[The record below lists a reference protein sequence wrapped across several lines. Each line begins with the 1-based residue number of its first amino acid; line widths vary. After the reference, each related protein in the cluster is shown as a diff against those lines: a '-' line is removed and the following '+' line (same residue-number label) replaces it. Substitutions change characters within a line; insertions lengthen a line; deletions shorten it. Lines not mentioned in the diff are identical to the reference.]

1 MIKDK
6 RTMEIVTEVMKLFVG
21 MVIALAW
28 DWAIRTIISIIKES
42 FPFAWILLSFLY
54 AIFITVVAL
63 FIVVFI
69 LKKID
74 NTEKESENN

>member
-28 DWAIRTIISIIKES
+28 DGAIRTIISIIKES
-42 FPFAWILLSFLY
+42 FPFAGILLSFLY